1 MKRVQENPCLT
12 ARRKQDTTAKLE
24 ERNLGRQRRCKDHKV
39 RGPQGASLSRV
50 AAPLAMSKD

>member
-24 ERNLGRQRRCKDHKV
+24 ERNLGRQRRCKDHKAH
-39 RGPQGASLSRV
+39 RQRAWPHLLR
-50 AAPLAMSKD
+50 